1 MHNISLIMLV
11 SYDAMYHVAS
21 IPLVSERRGDEIE
34 ESLDERISRSMS
46 IYDLLSKSKKDD
58 K

>member
-1 MHNISLIMLV
+1 MLV
-11 SYDAMYHVAS
+11 SYDPMYHVAS
-21 IPLVSERRGDEIE
+21 ITLASERRGDEIE